1 MALSGT
7 LQTTA
12 TTWTESG
19 ITYHRSFLFS
29 WSASQD
35 ITANKSTIS
44 WNIKLNI
51 TNNSGV
57 TGKATVKSC
66 SINVAGTE
74 YTGAT
79 GYAAT
84 GTVLKS
90 GTTVITH
97 DSSGN
102 ASFTVSISGNIG
114 GDAHSKSATFTLD
127 SLVGAATASLAS
139 ATIGT
144 ASDITISYVGATP
157 HHVSVELLDGSTVVQ
172 TIASS
177 TTEASIPF
185 TPTSEIEALMTT
197 VVSKQFT
204 LRCKTYSDDTTEI
217 GTTTSTITIDVPA
230 SYKPVVS
237 LSDFVYSIS
246 IGLDANNMLGSAGT
260 ASGTATVDKIGTY
273 NTATASISAATV
285 DFNNKNINCSISE
298 NTIVI
303 PTLDNINGTATVTVT
318 ATDTRGRSASATK
331 EITVTKYT
339 APTFTLTAI
348 RTDSANSNT
357 AISSGTFVK
366 ATVTD
371 ISCQSIGTNSIQS
384 TKITIG
390 DTITDGSIATKE
402 TTAEQLV
409 VAVVTD
415 KISSTTIQK
424 TVVLSVSN
432 IPITL
437 YDDKTEV
444 GVGIGVVA
452 TAGEFTCN
460 LPAVFNNGITGV
472 NISETDVIDALGFTP
487 YDSTNPEGYT
497 TNTGTITGVSVNGTS
512 LGTSGVVDIKN
523 IPWEIIADK
532 PTNVSSFT
540 NDAGYINGTWS
551 VAWSGTCKSG
561 NTITCTIPTTVKLI
575 CASYYMAGYYATLLL
590 PIAEGVLDGSKY
602 MIQAD
607 GYAGGTFALSG
618 TTLTYT
624 GTAQSTTNYY
634 LTKIRYME

>member
-19 ITYHRSFLFS
+19 ITYYRSFLFS

-51 TNNSGV
+51 TNNGGV
-57 TGKATVKSC
+57 TSKATVKSC
-66 SINVAGTE
+66 NINVAGTE

-185 TPTSEIEALMTT
+185 TPTSKIEALMTT

-217 GTTTSTITIDVPA
+217 GTTTSTITIDVPV

-246 IGLDANNMLGSAGT
+246 VGLDVNNMLGSAGT
-260 ASGTATVDKIGTY
+260 ASGTATVDKVGTY
-273 NTATASISAATV
+273 NTASASISAATV

-303 PTLDNINGTATVTVT
+303 PTLDNISGTATVTVT
-318 ATDTRGRSASATK
+318 ATDTRGRSASSTK
-331 EITVTKYT
+331 AITVTKYT

-348 RTDSANSNT
+348 RTDSADSSV

-366 ATVTD
+366 AIVTD
-371 ISCQSIGTNSIQS
+371 ISYQSIGTNSVQS

-390 DTITDGSIATKE
+390 NTITDGNIAIKE

-437 YDDKTEV
+437 YDDQTEV
-444 GVGIGVVA
+444 GVGIGVMA

-460 LPAVFNNGITGV
+460 LPAVFNNGITG
-472 NISETDVIDALGFTP
+472 ISKADVTDALGFTP

-512 LGTSGVVDIKN
+512 LGTSGVVN
-523 IPWEIIADK
+523 IENVPWEIITDK

-540 NDAGYINGTWS
+540 NDAGYINGTWT
-551 VAWSGTCKSG
+551 VAWAGTCKNG
-561 NTITCTIPTTVKLI
+561 NTITCTIPTTAKAI
-575 CASYYMAGYYATLLL
+575 CASYYMDGYYTTLLL

-602 MIQAD
+602 MVQAD

-624 GTAQSTTNYY
+624 GTAAQPANYY